1 MEENRITFD
10 KKIVFCDRKIV
21 RCQRH
26 LTGFKVTVLP
36 IFFYSQYKP
45 SAQNPIIHILD
56 CTPQIIN
63 KKKNILPVYRFLKE

>member
-10 KKIVFCDRKIV
+10 KKMFCDRKIV

-36 IFFYSQYKP
+36 IFFYSQYKL

-63 KKKNILPVYRFLKE
+63 KKNIFPVYRFLKE